1 MVYRVP
7 PTSTPDPRL
16 VFTDETTPRADK
28 TSPLAATP
36 QRNNCA
42 KTEPQPQSSCSAA
55 SKGAAAERQQGKPAE
70 HRKGRRN
77 KINRTR
83 PIAKGWSKCDGPLG
97 VAQVR
102 RKHGG
107 IQAGRLG
114 GRAPEPHGCALGP
127 RPPGKPSAIAHPG
140 GSAGDEKPYP
150 GAERPTREF
159 ESP

>member
-1 MVYRVP
+1 MSSGLLSFP
-7 PTSTPDPRL
+7 NSFCALGCISQD
-16 VFTDETTPRADK
+16 TT
-28 TSPLAATP
+28 LFVW
-36 QRNNCA
+36 
-42 KTEPQPQSSCSAA
+42 
-55 SKGAAAERQQGKPAE
+55 
-70 HRKGRRN
+70 RRC
-77 KINRTR
+77 
-83 PIAKGWSKCDGPLG
+83 GWSKCDGPLG